1 MKQYL
6 HQGSLTWR
14 YNLYDEHDKF
24 LEFEIIADNPLTYDK
39 LKLRV
44 LEDYQRVLGM
54 AQVVGAIS
62 YTYKLYEVLNENNIQ

>member
-14 YNLYDEHDKF
+14 YNLYDEQDKF
-24 LEFEIIADNPLTYDK
+24 LEFEIIADFPLTMDK

-54 AQVVGAIS
+54 AQVIGTIS
-62 YTYKLYEVLNENNIQ
+62 YTYKLT